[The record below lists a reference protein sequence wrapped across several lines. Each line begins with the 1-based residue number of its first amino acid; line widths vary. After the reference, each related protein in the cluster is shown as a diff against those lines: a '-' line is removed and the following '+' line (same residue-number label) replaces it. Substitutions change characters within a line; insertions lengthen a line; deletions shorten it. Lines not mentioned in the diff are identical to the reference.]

1 VVGAIERR
9 LPIGEVSYPAG
20 LSFLLHGFLVL
31 AVMYAP
37 GWLRG
42 KPFRVPV
49 TYEVTLVAPFVA
61 GGQPK
66 AGLHLPPGPK
76 VAAAPAKTATPPPPA
91 AQPRDLLTLP
101 STSRPVIP
109 QTVAKP
115 LPPPTRTDEMTLPA
129 KRPVSDRR
137 APAPL
142 VPAPAPPTIVAAK
155 PAPLVAP
162 IIPPAVTPPPSLAV
176 VKPAPLRSVPLAPPT
191 PLATTPTVVA
201 PKVAPPPVISQ
212 PVITPPV
219 VTAPKVSLGA
229 TKEGRLE
236 AKTVKPDAVRPTVTA
251 PAIESQGES
260 DAGRG
265 LGVGTEAGVTVGNT
279 DPALAYYFVLIQDKI
294 TGNWTPPKMGPGTVA
309 NISLFLRILRSGQV
323 RDVAVDSS
331 SGDRLLD
338 DSALRAV
345 RLSAPL
351 PPLPPLYKAE
361 TLPLELRFTFVG
373 EKS

>member
-1 VVGAIERR
+1 MVGAIERR
-9 LPIGEVSYPAG
+9 LPMREVSYPAG
-20 LSFLLHGFLVL
+20 LSFLLHGFLVF

-49 TYEVTLVAPFVA
+49 TYEVTLVAPFGA

-66 AGLHLPPGPK
+66 ASVHLPPGPK
-76 VAAAPAKTATPPPPA
+76 VAAAPAKTAALPPA

-109 QTVAKP
+109 RTVAKP
-115 LPPPTRTDEMTLPA
+115 LPPSTQTDEMTLPA
-129 KRPVSDRR
+129 KRPVPDRR

-155 PAPLVAP
+155 AAPPVAP

-176 VKPAPLRSVPLAPPT
+176 VKPAPLRSVPLTPPT
-191 PLATTPTVVA
+191 PLVTTPTVVA
-201 PKVAPPPVISQ
+201 PKVVPPPVISQ

-229 TKEGRLE
+229 SKEGRLE
-236 AKTVKPDAVRPTVTA
+236 AKTAKPDAVRPTVTA
-251 PAIESQGES
+251 PASESQGQS
-260 DAGRG
+260 DAGQG
-265 LGVGTEAGVTVGNT
+265 LGVGTETGVTVGNT

-345 RLSAPL
+345 RLSTPL

-361 TLPLELRFTFVG
+361 TLLLQLRFTFVG